1 MRIVI
6 AGAGEVGTHLAR
18 LLSNDDHNIIVLDE
32 EPENLKKV
40 SASMD
45 LLCVEGSPQ
54 SLIDL
59 KRADVQKADLFI
71 GVTPYEERNILA
83 CMLAKQLGATRTIGR
98 ISSQEYLSG
107 SNRELFR
114 SMGVDVLILPESLA
128 AKEISVSIK
137 NVGTR
142 QMIEFSGSNLIL
154 LGIKIRDN
162 AKIVNKTMNALH
174 AMDENILCVAISRG
188 HDTII
193 PTGKD
198 IIQSGDIAFFM
209 TTKDN
214 ELRVFEIAG
223 KTIFDIKN
231 IMFIGGSRI
240 AQKAIERLGSHFNI
254 TVIEQD
260 KERCVKLAERLDT
273 DVLVIN
279 GDGRDLELL
288 KEEGIHEMDAIV
300 AVTGNSETN
309 ILCCSMAKNFGVKRT
324 CAEIEN
330 IDFLS
335 IAQSIGIGSIIN
347 KKKISAGYIYKFTLD
362 AEVIHVRYLTST
374 NAEIFEFIAK
384 EKAKITSKKVR
395 DISLPVGAII
405 GAVIRGNTSFLV
417 NGDSQILAG
426 DKVVVFVK
434 PESIKKVGKLF
445 RAG

>member
-32 EPENLKKV
+32 DAESLKRM

-45 LLCVEGSPQ
+45 LMCVEGSPQ
-54 SLIDL
+54 SLVDL
-59 KRADVQKADLFI
+59 KRAEVYRADLFI
-71 GVTPYEERNILA
+71 GVTPYEERNILS
-83 CMLAKQLGATRTIGR
+83 CMLAKQIGAARTIGR
-98 ISSQEYLSG
+98 ISSQEYLTEA
-107 SNRELFR
+107 NRELFR
-114 SMGVDVLILPESLA
+114 NMGVDVLILPESLA

-162 AKIVNKTMNALH
+162 AQIVNKTMNELH
-174 AMDENILCVAISRG
+174 SMDGNILCVAISRG

-198 IIQSGDIAFFM
+198 MIKSGDIAFFM

-214 ELRVFEIAG
+214 ELHVFELAG

-260 KERCVKLAERLDT
+260 KDRCVKLAERLGD

-279 GDGRDLELL
+279 GDGRHLELL
-288 KEEGIHEMDAIV
+288 KEEGIHDMDAIV

-347 KKKISAGYIYKFTLD
+347 KKKISAGYIYRFTLD

-374 NAEIFEFIAK
+374 NAEVFEFIAK
-384 EKAKITSKKVR
+384 EKAKITTKKVK
-395 DISLPVGAII
+395 DICMPEGAII
-405 GAVIRGNTSFLV
+405 GAAIRGNYGFLV
-417 NGDSQILAG
+417 NGDTQIEAG